1 MRRTRLFCQTVLA
14 VLVLVGASVAPA
26 DSSAHGPNST
36 WIQTAPLQQPR
47 ALFDMTRLLDGRVL
61 AAGGTAGTGA
71 LASAELFNAN
81 TNSWSAAASLL
92 QARSRHVL
100 VTLNDGRALAIGG
113 RVRGVSLASA
123 ELYLPSLNRWQNTAS
138 LVVARDDQAV
148 ALLSDGR
155 VLVTGGVSSTGG
167 PGQPDVTRTAE
178 IYHPNTNTW
187 QPAAPMRQARYNH
200 SASLLPDGRVL
211 VVGGFVP
218 GPFHVATRSAEIYDP
233 LLDEWHMLAPMPTAR
248 AVHAAAVLKD
258 GSVLVA
264 GGVVNPPNELHATDA
279 SELYHPSTGAWH
291 ATGGL
296 TVARRSLS
304 GAAVLSGG
312 RVLLSGGADNNNNR
326 LASAELFNPV
336 TGAWSPTTSMRS
348 PRVGF
353 ALELL
358 TEDRVLVAGGTGGA
372 GTALSSAE
380 IYSR

>member
-1 MRRTRLFCQTVLA
+1 MRRTSLFIQTVVA
-14 VLVLVGASVAPA
+14 VLVLVCVSVAPA
-26 DSSAHGPNST
+26 NSSTQGSNST

-61 AAGGTAGTGA
+61 AVGGTAGTGT
-71 LASAELFNAN
+71 LASAETFSAN

-100 VTLNDGRALAIGG
+100 VTLNDGRALAVGG

-138 LVVARDDQAV
+138 LAVARDNHAV
-148 ALLSDGR
+148 ALLTDGR
-155 VLVTGGVSSTGG
+155 VLVTGGVSATGRAE
-167 PGQPDVTRTAE
+167 QPEVTRTAE
-178 IYHPNTNTW
+178 IYDPTTSTW
-187 QPAAPMRQARYNH
+187 QAAASMRQARYSH

-233 LLDEWHMLAPMPTAR
+233 LLNEWHMLAPMPTAR

-264 GGVVNPPNELHATDA
+264 GGVINPPNELHATDA
-279 SELYHPSTGAWH
+279 SELYHPYSGTWH
-291 ATGGL
+291 ATGAL
-296 TVARRSLS
+296 MVARRSLS
-304 GAAVLSGG
+304 GAAVLSNGT
-312 RVLLSGGADNNNNR
+312 VLLSGGADNNNNR
-326 LASAELFNPV
+326 LGSAELFNPSA
-336 TGAWSPTTSMRS
+336 GAWSPTGSMHS
-348 PRVGF
+348 ARVGF
-353 ALELL
+353 AVEPL
-358 TEDRVLVAGGTGGA
+358 TEDQVLVAGGIGGA
-372 GTALSSAE
+372 GAALSSAE